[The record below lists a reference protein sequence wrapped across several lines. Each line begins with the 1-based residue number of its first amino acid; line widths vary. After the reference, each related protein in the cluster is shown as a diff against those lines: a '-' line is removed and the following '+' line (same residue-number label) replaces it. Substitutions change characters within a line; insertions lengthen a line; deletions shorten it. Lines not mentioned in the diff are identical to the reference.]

1 MARFKSEPLR
11 ITMSKDLALRA
22 RDVLAAQG
30 VPLTVTQAV
39 SAMLQFAIDTKTK
52 SPAALSANT
61 ATKEPVH
68 YESEQSNHNG

>member
-1 MARFKSEPLR
+1 MPRFKSEPLR

-61 ATKEPVH
+61 IN
-68 YESEQSNHNG
+68 EQVVK

>member
-1 MARFKSEPLR
+1 MARFKSDPLR
-11 ITMSKDLALRA
+11 ITMSKDLALQA

-52 SPAALSANT
+52 SPAALSANS
-61 ATKEPVH
+61 AKEPAQ
-68 YESEQSNHNG
+68 YEP

>member
-11 ITMSKDLALRA
+11 ITMSKDLALQA

-52 SPAALSANT
+52 APAALSANS
-61 ATKEPVH
+61 AKEPAQ
-68 YESEQSNHNG
+68 YESEQSNHHG

>member
-1 MARFKSEPLR
+1 MPRFKSDPLR
-11 ITMSKDLALRA
+11 ITMSKDLALQA

-52 SPAALSANT
+52 STAAMSANT
-61 ATKEPVH
+61 IN
-68 YESEQSNHNG
+68 EQVVK